1 MDFSRRD
8 MLMTGA
14 AGLAL
19 AGCGSGE
26 PENLSAP
33 VRMAPADD
41 TPPAGSDPLAALD
54 GVATAELIAKGDIT
68 AREAVAAAITRAR
81 ALEPQVNGIVNET
94 YEAALERAGSGDLS
108 GPFAGVPFFV
118 KDLFRTKGEPLEFG
132 SRGFKGYV
140 PDVTDPVIQGM
151 LDAGL
156 VSLGKSTT
164 PEVGLI
170 STTEP
175 LSSGPTRNPWNLDH
189 SPGGSSGG
197 AAALTA
203 ARVVPFANA
212 SDGGGSIRI
221 PASCCGLF
229 GLKPSRGRTL
239 PRDFDAPPPVE
250 ISVVLSV
257 SRSVRDTAWLLDA
270 VERKGS
276 DAILAPVGRV
286 TEPVARRLTIGFAP
300 EPLIEAD
307 TAPEVAA
314 AMEDVRGL
322 LEGLGHTVKPVEL
335 PLDGPQFRDDFLL
348 YWAAGAA
355 DFAMDA
361 AKFSGK
367 VVSDEIVEPWT
378 QGLAQYFLARRDQ
391 LPAAIGRLQAFEARY
406 EAALDTLGVDL
417 LLTPTVATPPPSIG
431 EQGPNV
437 EFETLLD
444 RVTRFAAFTSPQNV
458 SGAAAMSVP
467 LSWSAGGL
475 PIGSHFAGR
484 KGDEALLLAL
494 AYELEQAWPW
504 ADKVA
509 PISA

>member
-1 MDFSRRD
+1 MNFSRRD
-8 MLMTGA
+8 MLLTGA

-19 AGCGSGE
+19 AGCGPGESG
-26 PENLSAP
+26 NLSAP
-33 VRMAPADD
+33 VRTAPDNEPAPAA
-41 TPPAGSDPLAALD
+41 TSDPLAELD
-54 GVATAELIAKGDIT
+54 GVATAELIAKGEIT
-68 AREAVAAAITRAR
+68 AREAVAAAIARAK
-81 ALEPQVNGIVNET
+81 ALEPQINGIVNET
-94 YEAALERAGSGDLS
+94 YEAALARAETELS

-118 KDLFRTKGEPLEFG
+118 KDLHRTTGQPLEFG

-151 LDAGL
+151 FDAGL

-164 PEVGLI
+164 PEAGLI

-189 SPGGSSGG
+189 SSGGSSGG

-203 ARVVPFANA
+203 ARVVPFAQA

-239 PRDFDAPPPVE
+239 PRDFNGPPPVE

-270 VERKGS
+270 VERKGAEALLS
-276 DAILAPVGRV
+276 PVGRII
-286 TEPVARRLTIGFAP
+286 EASSRRLTIGYAP
-300 EPLIEAD
+300 EPLIEAETD
-307 TAPEVAA
+307 PEVAA
-314 AMEDVRGL
+314 AMDSVRQL
-322 LEGLGHTVKPVEL
+322 LEELGHTVKPVSL
-335 PLDGPQFRDDFLL
+335 RLDGNQFKDDFLL
-348 YWAAGAA
+348 YWAGGAA
-355 DFAMDA
+355 EFAMDS

-378 QGLAQYFLARRDQ
+378 QGLAQYFLARRGE
-391 LPAAIGRLQAFEARY
+391 LPAAIGRLQAFEAQY
-406 EAALDTLGVDL
+406 ENALSELGVDL
-417 LLTPTVATPPPSIG
+417 ILTPTVASAPPPIG
-431 EQGPNV
+431 YQGPEV
-437 EFETLLD
+437 DFDTLLE
-444 RVTRFAAFTSPQNV
+444 RVVSFAAFTSPQNV

-467 LSWSAGGL
+467 LSWSASGL

-484 KGDEALLLAL
+484 TGDEAMLLGL
-494 AYELEQAWPW
+494 AYELEAARPW
-504 ADKVA
+504 AGRRPPV
-509 PISA
+509 SA